1 MVVKNGR
8 LIGFYEFLNRM
19 SKSTLTVKTFT
30 CILMTYAVLFCGY
43 VSAENVK
50 LSELDQQLT
59 LLESK
64 RTQSLA
70 FVADSLQEIKP
81 LVNQMSAEQTYRYT
95 LLQAHSYSML
105 GQSSEAISLLKQQIT
120 SSFSERLLYYKVRS
134 VSLLANIYSYYNY
147 FEDALKTLHLL
158 LPLLNEINDIDT
170 EVMGYGVVIDLFGQ
184 LNMPDES
191 LKYAKIMYQNFN
203 KIRSPRR
210 KCFVAFKYAISI
222 DGVYDLDVDK
232 WLEVEALYQD
242 AFDICKKNDE
252 KIGMVGALTGRVNI
266 LLKRKEYDKA
276 KKLTKYALG
285 LASAIPYQYSI
296 SKSHLL
302 LAQIAMGEG
311 NAVLSIEEFNQSL
324 DFALSLN
331 DSKLFTEI
339 YQPLAELHESLGN
352 TDKAL
357 KYLKLYQIHYTKILG
372 ESQNHIIAF
381 ETTKLDYIE
390 KERQIRYLNK
400 DRELYSAKAELTESQ
415 RNNERMLFLFICG
428 GLIVLTVFAISM
440 TLQKGKYKKLVQFDV
455 LTGVYNRGTGQNM
468 AENQFVKGAANGA
481 DFSVLL
487 FDLDY
492 FKLINDQYGHGVGD
506 WVLKKVC
513 ETVGKKCRSGD
524 IFTRFGGDEFVI
536 FMPNTSE
543 EKASVMAEQ
552 FREQILAIDTR
563 HSGHT
568 FTVNA
573 SFGISSNTAED
584 LSLDPL
590 LNRADMA
597 MYSSKNLG
605 RNRVSVYD
613 SDMQGFK
620 QQHT

>member
-1 MVVKNGR
+1 MYV
-8 LIGFYEFLNRM
+8 FFM
-19 SKSTLTVKTFT
+19 
-30 CILMTYAVLFCGY
+30 CGY
-43 VSAENVK
+43 VSAQNIE
-50 LSELDQQLT
+50 LSELDEQLS

-64 RTQSLA
+64 RTKSLQ
-70 FVADSLQEIKP
+70 FVADSLKEIKP
-81 LVNQMSAEQTYRYT
+81 LVNKMSLEQKYRYT
-95 LLQAHSYSML
+95 LMLAHSKIML
-105 GQSSEAISLLKQQIT
+105 GQQNEAFSLLKQQI
-120 SSFSERLLYYKVRS
+120 SSPFSEELMHYKARLLV
-134 VSLLANIYSYYNY
+134 LLANGYSHYNY
-147 FEDALKTLHLL
+147 FSDSLKILHQL
-158 LPLLNEINDIDT
+158 LPLLSEIDDIVIELNAYRIAIELFLEMNMDNEA
-170 EVMGYGVVIDLFGQ
+170 
-184 LNMPDES
+184 
-191 LKYAKIMYQNFN
+191 LKYANLLHTKFDEI
-203 KIRSPRR
+203 KSPRDQ
-210 KCFVAFKYAISI
+210 CFAMHIYADSI
-222 DGVYDLDVDK
+222 DGVYGLEADK
-232 WLEVEALYQD
+232 WSEIENLFKD
-242 AFDICKKNDE
+242 AFEMCQLSNENMMMAIT
-252 KIGMVGALTGRVNI
+252 ILAQSNI
-266 LLKRKEYDKA
+266 SIKRKQFTKA
-276 KKLTKYALG
+276 REQAQYGLS
-285 LASAIPYQYSI
+285 LASLVPYQYSMAEA
-296 SKSHLL
+296 HVL
-302 LAQIAMGEG
+302 LAQVAIGEG
-311 NAVLSIEEFNQSL
+311 TPQLGVKEFNQAL
-324 DFALSLN
+324 DIALSLN
-331 DSKLFTEI
+331 FSKLLSEI
-339 YQPLAELHESLGN
+339 YQPLAKLHEDLGH

-357 KYLKLYQIHYTKILG
+357 MYLKLYQKHYTKVLG
-372 ESQNHIIAF
+372 ETQNNIIAY
-381 ETTKLDYIE
+381 ETTKFDYIE
-390 KERQIRYLNK
+390 KERQIHYLNK

-440 TLQKGKYKKLVQFDV
+440 TLQKSKYKKLVQFDV
-455 LTGVYNRGTGQNM
+455 LTEVYNRGTGQNM

-492 FKLINDQYGHGVGD
+492 FKLINDQYGHAVGD

-536 FMPNTSE
+536 FMPNTIE

-552 FREQILAIDTR
+552 FREQIIAIDTR

-605 RNRVSVYD
+605 RNRVSVYR